1 MDLKEFLEYPL
12 PIIQIDID
20 KIAINMNEK
29 NSGVI
34 NIKNVGGGTLLGDIV
49 SNTDCII
56 LDTEEFSGNNISIG
70 YSVVPAIYSSGDFIK
85 SEITIISNGGSINIP
100 VYINISNFDYL
111 KCNQEKIYTIKEFYQ
126 YYLKNYIEAIRVFY
140 SYDFMIWLKNIN
152 YKHIDIVEELLK
164 DVNKQRAIDNFFVL
178 SKIKEKAYI
187 EILQKN
193 FRYKYFNT
201 KSDSEIIGTI
211 PIKLIGTGYF
221 EEDIILED
229 VDFIKLNKNK
239 ITNRD
244 FDENG
249 IFNLEFIVIKNK
261 INSFFERRKVMF
273 NKTKKNIIIKINKKN
288 PIEIIFERN
297 YFNPTDK
304 GVLKILNNTDEDV
317 IIEIMAKDTFVFFE
331 GKKYLISKYTE
342 IGFDIKLT
350 GFLKAQMDFTKKPNI
365 ESEILIKAILG
376 DSIYKMQKNIYIGN
390 SLI

>member
-1 MDLKEFLEYPL
+1 
-12 PIIQIDID
+12 
-20 KIAINMNEK
+20 
-29 NSGVI
+29 
-34 NIKNVGGGTLLGDIV
+34 
-49 SNTDCII
+49 
-56 LDTEEFSGNNISIG
+56 
-70 YSVVPAIYSSGDFIK
+70 
-85 SEITIISNGGSINIP
+85 
-100 VYINISNFDYL
+100 
-111 KCNQEKIYTIKEFYQ
+111 
-126 YYLKNYIEAIRVFY
+126 
-140 SYDFMIWLKNIN
+140 MIWLKNIN

-273 NKTKKNIIIKINKKN
+273 NKTNENVIIEISKKN